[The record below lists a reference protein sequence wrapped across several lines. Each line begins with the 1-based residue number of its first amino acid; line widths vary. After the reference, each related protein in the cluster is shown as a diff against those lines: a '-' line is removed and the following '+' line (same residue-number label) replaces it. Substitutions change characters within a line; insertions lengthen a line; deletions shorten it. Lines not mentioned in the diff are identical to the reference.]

1 MENTVFHQKYI
12 CFKLQNTVY
21 RRLTSPYSP
30 MKFIY
35 NLRKVNSRFCLSYLF
50 LDHTWSW
57 SGGPSLHDGP
67 YKKAAKTQPFYQGPC
82 CGHFWPRNTCYQ
94 LSGWEKESSAC
105 EAAGPCSEAS
115 PRSSEAG
122 SAQRY
127 IYFQSLVLILIQL
140 VFFHMLCMFLHPFP
154 KDGIGLNKLII
165 PSLVVW
171 MKCT

>member
-30 MKFIY
+30 MQFIY
-35 NLRKVNSRFCLSYLF
+35 HLRKVNSRFCLSYLF

-67 YKKAAKTQPFYQGPC
+67 YKQAAKTQPFYQGPC
-82 CGHFWPRNTCYQ
+82 CGYFWPCNAGNK
-94 LSGWEKESSAC
+94 LSGWQKESSAC

-140 VFFHMLCMFLHPFP
+140 VFFICYACFYTSSPRME
-154 KDGIGLNKLII
+154 
-165 PSLVVW
+165 
-171 MKCT
+171 